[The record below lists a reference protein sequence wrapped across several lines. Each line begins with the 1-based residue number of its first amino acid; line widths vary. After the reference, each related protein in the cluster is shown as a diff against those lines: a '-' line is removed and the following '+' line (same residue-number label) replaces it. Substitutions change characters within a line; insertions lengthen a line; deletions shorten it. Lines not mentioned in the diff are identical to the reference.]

1 MAVKCL
7 KGINKALEMCVKVE
21 RMRKEVK
28 YRLWGNYLNY
38 T

>member
-21 RMRKEVK
+21 RMRKEFT
-28 YRLWGNYLNY
+28 GSGAII
-38 T
+38 